1 MELRRN
7 IKFLATGAKALDKLI
22 GGGYETQSNHRILWP
37 IWQLKKPISFNS
49 LHNSPNHWTGY

>member
-22 GGGYETQSNHRILWP
+22 GGGYETQSITEFFG
-37 IWQLKKPISFNS
+37 QYGS
-49 LHNSPNHWTGY
+49 